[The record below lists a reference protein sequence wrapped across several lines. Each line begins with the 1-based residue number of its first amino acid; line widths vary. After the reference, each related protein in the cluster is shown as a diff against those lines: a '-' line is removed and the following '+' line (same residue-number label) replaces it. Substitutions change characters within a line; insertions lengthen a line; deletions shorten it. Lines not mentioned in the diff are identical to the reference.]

1 MDESPLRG
9 VDRQGSWTLHA
20 FLCCTH
26 LNRIV
31 CCAGSEACHALSS
44 AVRWLPQDISLS
56 RQSTATE
63 EHLCLPSMPSHGI
76 GKHTQDAA
84 ESKTSQSTA
93 GDDREHMER
102 SHTGQ
107 LDSIAEQ
114 EALHSNGNATSQEH
128 DLENG
133 HSASAQ
139 DGEQYET
146 LTFHVGGN
154 LMHRLH
160 ACMLHGH

>member
-1 MDESPLRG
+1 MDMSLLLEMFRL
-9 VDRQGSWTLHA
+9 GSWTLHA
-20 FLCCTH
+20 SFCCTC

-44 AVRWLPQDISLS
+44 AVRWLLQDISLS

-63 EHLCLPSMPSHGI
+63 EHLCPPSMPSNGI

-84 ESKTSQSTA
+84 ESKISQSTA
-93 GDDREHMER
+93 SNDNEHMER

-107 LDSIAEQ
+107 LDPIAEQ
-114 EALHSNGNATSQEH
+114 EALHSNGNVSSQEH
-128 DLENG
+128 ALENG

-139 DGEQYET
+139 DSEQYET

-154 LMHRLH
+154 LLHRLH
-160 ACMLHGH
+160 ACLLHDH